1 MKSNIAEVIN
11 NDEIAYRIYSGQ
23 IFYFDVPGL
32 YDKVYDFYKQ
42 HIVYRDHEVE
52 PVNQLAEFL
61 DEDLRKYFGS
71 KESC

>member
-1 MKSNIAEVIN
+1 MKSSIAEVIN

-23 IFYFDVPGL
+23 IFYFDVPAL
-32 YDKVYDFYKQ
+32 YDNVDDFYQ
-42 HIVYRDHEVE
+42 AHLTRRDDEVE

-61 DEDLRKYFGS
+61 DEDLREYFRS

>member
-32 YDKVYDFYKQ
+32 YDKVYDFYQ
-42 HIVYRDHEVE
+42 AHITRRDDEVE

-61 DEDLRKYFGS
+61 DEDLRKYFGGM
-71 KESC
+71 ESC